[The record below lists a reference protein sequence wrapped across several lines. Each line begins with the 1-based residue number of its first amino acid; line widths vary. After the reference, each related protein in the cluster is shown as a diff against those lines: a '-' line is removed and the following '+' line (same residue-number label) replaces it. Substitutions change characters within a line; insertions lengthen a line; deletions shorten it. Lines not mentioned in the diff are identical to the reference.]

1 MAVIS
6 VKQTVQ
12 SLEQLL
18 LPKTVEWKVRNEES
32 LDILIAI
39 LDGVLYCVKGIK
51 KILGG
56 IDKLDNY
63 NNNKS
68 GKSVSP

>member
-1 MAVIS
+1 M
-6 VKQTVQ
+6 
-12 SLEQLL
+12 
-18 LPKTVEWKVRNEES
+18 RNEEG

-56 IDKLDNY
+56 IGKLDNY
-63 NNNKS
+63 NNNNKS

>member
-12 SLEQLL
+12 SLIQLL
-18 LPKTVEWKVRNEES
+18 RLKTEWKVRNEEG

-56 IDKLDNY
+56 IDRLDNY

-68 GKSVSP
+68 GKSISP

>member
-1 MAVIS
+1 M
-6 VKQTVQ
+6 
-12 SLEQLL
+12 
-18 LPKTVEWKVRNEES
+18 RNEEG

-51 KILGG
+51 KILGE

>member
-1 MAVIS
+1 LVQ
-6 VKQTVQ
+6 QTVQ
-12 SLEQLL
+12 SLNQLL
-18 LPKTVEWKVRNEES
+18 RLKTEWKVRNEEG

-56 IDKLDNY
+56 IDKLDN
-63 NNNKS
+63 NKS

>member
-1 MAVIS
+1 M
-6 VKQTVQ
+6 
-12 SLEQLL
+12 
-18 LPKTVEWKVRNEES
+18 RNEEG

-56 IDKLDNY
+56 IDRLDNY

>member
-1 MAVIS
+1 MVQIR
-6 VKQTVQ
+6 QTVQ
-12 SLEQLL
+12 SLIQLL
-18 LPKTVEWKVRNEES
+18 RLKTEWKVRNEEG

-51 KILGG
+51 KILGE

>member
-1 MAVIS
+1 MVQ
-6 VKQTVQ
+6 QTVQ
-12 SLEQLL
+12 SLNQLL
-18 LPKTVEWKVRNEES
+18 RLKTEWKVRNEEG

-39 LDGVLYCVKGIK
+39 LDGVLYCIKGIK

-56 IDKLDNY
+56 IDRLDNY